1 MTLLN
6 GHRESFLLG
15 LWRTVL
21 GTLLA
26 AAIIAA
32 IHMAQ
37 QLSALETTVGDLDR
51 SIQKLDGRLTWLER
65 RRQTRP

>member
-1 MTLLN
+1 MTMLN
-6 GHRESFLLG
+6 GHKETFLLS

-32 IHMAQ
+32 AHMAQ
-37 QLSALETTVGDLDR
+37 KLSALETTVGDLDR
-51 SIQKLDGRLTWLER
+51 TIQKLDGRLTWLER
-65 RRQTRP
+65 RRQMRP